1 MRVVN
6 TQFMLTNRE
15 SSSAIVLFKY
25 LNEMPRSN
33 CIHSVA
39 LTGIATVLAAFAD
52 FAKGNKRT
60 MRYKTVNTA
69 IAQNMLTQ
77 VRREDGLE
85 G

>member
-6 TQFMLTNRE
+6 TQFMLTSRG
-15 SSSAIVLFKY
+15 SSSAIVLYKY
-25 LNEMPRSN
+25 LNERKT
-33 CIHSVA
+33 VTA
-39 LTGIATVLAAFAD
+39 QRYDVLTGIATVLAAFAD

-60 MRYKTVNTA
+60 LRYKTVNTA